1 MDELMK
7 LITPQNFA
15 MVVTIYLLVRF
26 EKAFKALEDGLERKL
41 DSIEKAINK
50 NCRLMALLVFKYKNG
65 ISEGNKN
72 PEIQEILCIP
82 GTEGEKEATVIQD

>member
-15 MVVTIYLLVRF
+15 MVITIYLLVRF
-26 EKAFKALEDGLERKL
+26 EKAFKALEDGLETKL

-50 NCRLMALLVFKYKNG
+50 NCRLLALLVFKYKNG
-65 ISEGNKN
+65 ISEGNKS

-82 GTEGEKEATVIQD
+82 GTEGEKEASVVQE